1 VIDERVTCGPVT
13 YEQEICEQEIC
24 EPEICEPE
32 ISLRENGE

>member
-13 YEQEICEQEIC
+13 YEQEICEQEIF
-24 EPEICEPE
+24 ELE